1 MSSGLFKKKYLK
13 KILKTYLTFSM
24 YVGFVVRI
32 EAFFS
37 KRINKN
43 FRWIYKKQE
52 KRVRRRTAVV
62 KKK

>member
-1 MSSGLFKKKYLK
+1 
-13 KILKTYLTFSM
+13 M